1 LDAGNAPKGHA
12 KESMQRHSRHG
23 RPPPAGFTFSRLG
36 IAVRGGTTGEVFLIA
51 CFPTACFPGRLL
63 ARLGP

>member
-1 LDAGNAPKGHA
+1 
-12 KESMQRHSRHG
+12 MQRHSRHG
-23 RPPPAGFTFSRLG
+23 RPPPAGFTLSRLG